1 MKVYSDIFDYIDVK
15 AIERP
20 SEFDSE
26 APTNMIFSYEEPK
39 MEKQAFQT
47 YGQDKS
53 IQNFFG
59 CYTVSDKDIWKIS
72 GKNIVRVE
80 KEISEG

>member
-1 MKVYSDIFDYIDVK
+1 MKTYSDLFDHLDLSNID
-15 AIERP
+15 EP
-20 SEFDSE
+20 SDFDSE
-26 APTNMIFSYEEPK
+26 APTSMVFSYEESPI
-39 MEKQAFQT
+39 EKKAFQT
-47 YGQDKS
+47 YSQDA

-59 CYTVSDKDIWKIS
+59 CYTVKDKDIWKVS